1 MLEPIINYLQD
12 ANLPGIY
19 FLFFAF
25 FITYIENVFPPSPSD
40 AILLFLGTFIGIG
53 TVGFVSMLVFSTI
66 GSSLGFMT
74 MFWLGRN
81 VGHKIIESGRF
92 KFINPETIE
101 KPRLWFY
108 KYGYWVIIVN
118 RFLSGTR
125 AVISFIAGLSDLKYL
140 NSVIYC
146 TISSVVWNFIILYL
160 GMSFS
165 ENWREVDKFL
175 DLYGKVVM
183 IIIILIAVFFIIR
196 FLVKKKKNSK
206 IK

>member
-1 MLEPIINYLQD
+1 MLETVINFLQN
-12 ANLPGIY
+12 AELPAFY
-19 FLFFAF
+19 FLLFAF
-25 FITYIENVFPPSPSD
+25 LVTYIENIFPPSPSD
-40 AILLFLGTFIGIG
+40 AVLLFLGTFIGVG
-53 TVGFVSMLVFSTI
+53 KVGFISMLIFSTI

-81 VGHKIIESGRF
+81 FGHKVIEHRRF
-92 KFINPETIE
+92 KFITPETIE
-101 KPRLWFY
+101 KPRLWFD

-125 AVISFIAGLSDLKYL
+125 AVISFLAGLSDLKYL

-146 TISSVVWNFIILYL
+146 TISSIVWNFLILYL

-175 DLYGKVVM
+175 DLYGKIVM
-183 IIIILIAVFFIIR
+183 VLIIFVGSFFVIKNII
-196 FLVKKKKNSK
+196 KKRKTS
-206 IK
+206 